1 MDFDR
6 SLHFLG
12 ALLHSNGIELRDAPP
27 TPDCAH
33 LVFFNNWRI
42 LGCFGCR
49 DSRWISLEE
58 TVGSSCFALGESC
71 ICHLV
76 LG

>member
-12 ALLHSNGIELRDAPP
+12 ALLHSNGIELLDAAP

-42 LGCFGCR
+42 LGYFGR
-49 DSRWISLEE
+49 RYSHRFSTEE
-58 TVGSSCFALGESC
+58 QLGSSYFALGESC
-71 ICHLV
+71 ICYLV